1 MTAAVPGGVAPPSIP
16 STVSLEPLGRRF
28 HVHLGGVGLANLAD
42 GIVAAGVP
50 LIAIS
55 LTRSPGQIALLSV
68 ALWLPWLLLGLLAGV
83 LVDRVDRRRLQVS
96 AMSVRVLVLALL
108 AAAAFTDRL
117 SMPLLIGAVLLY
129 GVTEVFVDLAAGALV
144 PAIAP
149 RSRLSAANGRV
160 LATQQVCGT
169 FVGALAGSVLL
180 LLGHGWVIA
189 VPAGLCVGFVLL
201 IGTGL
206 RGDYRIPR
214 TGKVDVVHEVTE
226 GARFLLGHRV
236 LRPLLITAGV
246 MNMANTGYFA
256 VFVLWVV
263 GPGSAVG
270 LDPEHFP
277 LLVAVIAVGAVLGSL
292 VTERLLRRVQEVPL
306 MFTCWGVNSLVLL
319 IPVLWPQ
326 WAPIG
331 AAMFVLGFTNTIGN
345 VLSQTIRQ
353 RLVPARLLGRVGGA
367 GRTIGYGLMPVGALL
382 GGLVAE
388 AWGLASVFVGAA
400 ILCLLAV
407 GYVVARVS
415 QGTVAAHETAS

>member
-1 MTAAVPGGVAPPSIP
+1 MASVPVAP
-16 STVSLEPLGRRF
+16 VEPLGRRF

-55 LTRSPGQIALLSV
+55 LTRSPVQISMLSV
-68 ALWLPWLLLGLLAGV
+68 ALWLPWLVLGLLAGV
-83 LVDRVDRRRLQVS
+83 VVDRVDRRRLQVS
-96 AMSVRVLVLALL
+96 AMSVRVLVLGLL
-108 AAAAFTDRL
+108 ATAAFTDRL
-117 SMPLLIGAVLLY
+117 SMPLLVAAVLLY
-129 GVTEVFVDLAAGALV
+129 GITEVFVDLAASALV
-144 PAIAP
+144 PTIAP

-160 LATQQVCGT
+160 LAAQQVSNT

-180 LLGHGWVIA
+180 LLGHGWLIA
-189 VPAGLCVGFVLL
+189 VPAGLCVVFVLL

-214 TGKVDVVHEVTE
+214 TDKVRLGHEVTE

-236 LRPLLITAGV
+236 LRPLLISAGL
-246 MNMANTGYFA
+246 MNMANTAYFA

-270 LDPEHFP
+270 LAPEQFP
-277 LLVAVIAVGAVLGSL
+277 LLIALIAAGAVLGSL
-292 VTERLLRRVQEVPL
+292 VTERLLRLVREVPL
-306 MFTCWGVNSLVLL
+306 MFTCWGSNSVVLL
-319 IPVLWPQ
+319 VPVLWPD
-326 WAPIG
+326 AAVIA

-388 AWGLASVFVGAA
+388 TWGLATVFVSATVV
-400 ILCLLAV
+400 CLLAV

-415 QGTVAAHETAS
+415 QSTVAPYEPPSTG